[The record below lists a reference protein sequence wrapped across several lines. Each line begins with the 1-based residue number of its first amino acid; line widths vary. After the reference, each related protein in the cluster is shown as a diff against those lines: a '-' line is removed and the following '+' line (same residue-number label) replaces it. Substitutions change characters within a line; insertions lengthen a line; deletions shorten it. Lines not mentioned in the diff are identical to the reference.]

1 MDEAFCLAGIKTP
14 RITDDDPGS
23 RPHEGKTAMMTKTA
37 PKTAP
42 WIALAG
48 ALTLAA
54 CTTTDPYTGMPV
66 RNNTGTGVLT
76 GAGVGAVLGYLTNT
90 NKGEQGRKNA
100 LIGAGVGALAGGAV
114 GNYMDRQQA
123 DFRRS
128 LEGSGVM
135 VRRNGDQIVLVMP
148 SDVTFAV
155 DRSEVQPQFT
165 RVLDD
170 VARTLNAY
178 PQTTIDVVGH
188 ADSSG
193 PDDYNQTL
201 SERRASSVAGYLTGP
216 GRVLPD
222 RVFVAGQG
230 ERQPIASNDT
240 AEGRAQNRRVEIILR
255 PLTR

>member
-1 MDEAFCLAGIKTP
+1 MMMK
-14 RITDDDPGS
+14 
-23 RPHEGKTAMMTKTA
+23 KTALCA
-37 PKTAP
+37 
-42 WIALAG
+42 ALVSVA
-48 ALTLAA
+48 ALAA

-76 GAGVGAVLGYLTNT
+76 GAGIGAALGYLTNT

-100 LIGAGVGALAGGAV
+100 LIGAGIGALAGGAV

-155 DRSEVQPQFT
+155 DKSEVQPQFT

-216 GRVLPD
+216 GRVVPD

-255 PLTR
+255 PLTQ

>member
-1 MDEAFCLAGIKTP
+1 MTRKF
-14 RITDDDPGS
+14 
-23 RPHEGKTAMMTKTA
+23 AMA
-37 PKTAP
+37 AVL
-42 WIALAG
+42 IGAG
-48 ALTLAA
+48 ALAA

-66 RNNTGTGVLT
+66 RNNTGTGVLA
-76 GAGVGAVLGYLTNT
+76 GAGAGALLGYLTNT

-100 LIGAGVGALAGGAV
+100 LIGAGVGALAGGAI

-135 VRRNGDQIVLVMP
+135 IRRNGDQIVLVMP
-148 SDVTFAV
+148 SDVTFDV
-155 DRSEVQPQFT
+155 DKSDIQPQFL

-193 PDDYNQTL
+193 PDDYNQSL
-201 SERRASSVAGYLTGP
+201 SERRASAVAGYLTGQ
-216 GRVLPD
+216 GRVLQD
-222 RVFVAGQG
+222 RIFVAGMG
-230 ERQPIASNDT
+230 ERQPIADNST
-240 AEGRAQNRRVEIILR
+240 AAGRAQNRRVEVILR